1 MRSMSCLARNLETI
15 SCPNVNETPLSFS
28 PQPVT
33 SLSGSDHRRS
43 HKRPGWTEGLIEG
56 YWFVKGKRERE
67 RGRKERRDGE
77 GKIGRQ
83 RDVMSG
89 GGGEG
94 EGGGGGKRER
104 EEGGW

>member
-43 HKRPGWTEGLIEG
+43 HKRPGWTEGLKEG

-67 RGRKERRDGE
+67 RGEGEKGRGRKDWAAERCDERGE
-77 GKIGRQ
+77 KGR
-83 RDVMSG
+83 
-89 GGGEG
+89 GEG
-94 EGGGGGKRER
+94 EGRERER
-104 EEGGW
+104 EEGG